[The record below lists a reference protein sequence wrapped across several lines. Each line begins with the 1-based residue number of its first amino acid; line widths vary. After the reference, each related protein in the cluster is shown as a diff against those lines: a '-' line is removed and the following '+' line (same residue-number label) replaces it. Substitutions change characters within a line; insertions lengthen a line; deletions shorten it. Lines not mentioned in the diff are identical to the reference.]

1 MDSWPGWEAWQSLIE
16 GERAKNYAK
25 TLVLVPDSRLG
36 DFNRALF
43 SAFAFAWAHKRALKV
58 VRQKTFACSFN
69 GVDNPFLHTEEA
81 VFAEEPG
88 SYREIW
94 THLGDMRHP
103 KNRSAPQQKP
113 VVVGNVSLSSGW
125 STHHA
130 FPRTRAMVIV
140 GAHWRAEKEMRQL
153 EVHLGKMG
161 IRIPALPLYGSFDGE
176 DVRFGYREA
185 RSRVLKTFYTF
196 DRGFL
201 DRVEAVAR
209 PNLPCTAIHIRS
221 LRFLRESGSAG
232 MLKAN
237 IAAAQEAGK
246 LPRQM
251 KGLVHDD
258 AIFIKNLTLFTP
270 ESLRLFCTYAQ
281 AADLLER
288 KHRLTQNN
296 RVVFSDSVPVAKY
309 VSEHCGG
316 PGSKKGTFF
325 TKEPIHVLRPHDYKL
340 EQRFDSGAPPP
351 MCDYS
356 FELIQWYYM
365 TRCDVAVISPSGFS
379 SSASLRA
386 RYPIAEVGS
395 KDIRRA
401 HHRDLRTGH
410 AGHQSRLTVAAGK
423 EVAK

>member
-1 MDSWPGWEAWQSLIE
+1 MAVSDRGGE
-16 GERAKNYAK
+16 ERARNYAD
-25 TLVLVPDSRLG
+25 TLVLVPDSGLG

-58 VRQKTFACSFN
+58 VRRKTFACGFN

-94 THLGDMRHP
+94 THLGDMRRP
-103 KNRSAPQQKP
+103 KNQSAPQQKP

-130 FPRTRAMVIV
+130 FPRARAMVIV

-161 IRIPALPLYGSFDGE
+161 TLIPALPLYGSSDGE

-201 DRVEAVAR
+201 DRFEAVAR
-209 PNLPCTAIHIRS
+209 PKLPCTAIHIRS

-246 LPRQM
+246 LPRM
-251 KGLVHDD
+251 KLNDD
-258 AIFIKNLTLFTP
+258 FIFIKNLTLFTP

-288 KHRLTQNN
+288 KHGLTQNN
-296 RVVFSDSVPVAKY
+296 RVVFSDSVPVAEY

-325 TKEPIHVLRPHDYKL
+325 TEEPVHVLRPHDYVF
-340 EQRFDSGAPPP
+340 EQRFDPGAPPP

-365 TRCDVAVISPSGFS
+365 TRCDVAVISKSGYS

-395 KDIRRA
+395 KDIRSA
-401 HHRDLRTGH
+401 HYRDLRTGH
-410 AGHQSRLTVAAGK
+410 AGNDSRLTVAAGE